1 MPRSDW
7 LVASPE
13 RTFRTPRH
21 NILLHC
27 SKMAT
32 VIHNPLKAN
41 FAVSSVPLDPQPD
54 VVSHRVERKVEM
66 AGVIAQIVHY
76 PVNSEERTVG
86 FCGQI
91 QLSLL
96 KLSRLVEVCVTGFV
110 MLWCYTMQE
119 DQVTVYGMNFLVMSQ
134 IHDHSQVGQENPFD
148 NSDYVFPENVNELCK
163 LPGETSMGSMPSS

>member
-32 VIHNPLKAN
+32 VIHNPLKA
-41 FAVSSVPLDPQPD
+41 
-54 VVSHRVERKVEM
+54 
-66 AGVIAQIVHY
+66 
-76 PVNSEERTVG
+76 
-86 FCGQI
+86 
-91 QLSLL
+91 
-96 KLSRLVEVCVTGFV
+96 
-110 MLWCYTMQE
+110 
-119 DQVTVYGMNFLVMSQ
+119 
-134 IHDHSQVGQENPFD
+134 QVGQENPFD